1 MKRCTKCQQDKD
13 ISEFYK
19 KGTDTWCK
27 DCVKEQ
33 TDVTGHGQQYPCA
46 IGKKVNNQCPNK
58 RNYNTSYC
66 PVHDGMFSVLRIA
79 EITEWHLA
87 GKVWVPPPL
96 KPRRDARHG
105 DGFLYVCEWN
115 ELIVFGIAAARDL
128 VVARLMEH
136 ERHMPGLEELAC
148 YPFVNGEAS
157 RKESAIKRILKASE
171 HYPWIPRGDYKW
183 TEVVSKAT
191 WDADL
196 SPLLRCDS

>member
-1 MKRCTKCQQDKD
+1 M
-13 ISEFYK
+13 
-19 KGTDTWCK
+19 
-27 DCVKEQ
+27 
-33 TDVTGHGQQYPCA
+33 
-46 IGKKVNNQCPNK
+46 
-58 RNYNTSYC
+58 SY
-66 PVHDGMFSVLRIA
+66 FLRIA

-196 SPLLRCDS
+196 SPLLA